1 MCTIHHTIL
10 SHSLRTAPLWD
21 VIHQRAALI
30 REPSE
35 VRILRIVRD
44 AGEISRIEI
53 AKLTGLHKTTITDL
67 VGKLIRAGFL
77 EETGAVAPRRN
88 VGRRRILLRFR
99 PLAGLVGGVDI
110 GMTRAVVALT
120 DLNAHILQQ
129 HTFEYSVDASAQE
142 VLSEAAS
149 TIQTLLT
156 GANCSQSQLVGI
168 GIGVQGV
175 IDYPR
180 NVLVLSYNKKAWQGE
195 SLSALL
201 ETRFNVPVYV
211 ENDVKTMALGE
222 YLLGAA
228 RGTQHFVHLW
238 VGEGVGAGI
247 MINGQLL
254 HGITSSAGEIGFNEL
269 EFAQYYAERFPLT
282 FRNQVMFGQILTD
295 TNLRESY
302 RRASGNATD
311 GLLPVSSIAQKAVA
325 GDAAARGI
333 IDEFTSMLS
342 ILSINLVNT
351 LNPELII
358 VGGKLAQ
365 NFPALA
371 ETLQDR
377 IRADLLTP
385 PAEAVHVRAAKH
397 GETGV
402 ILGAAGLVLYELFE
416 PLHGFS
422 GRSSFRHARTK
433 GAMSQEAGTSSRV
446 KASSQYDGED

>member
-1 MCTIHHTIL
+1 
-10 SHSLRTAPLWD
+10 LWN

-30 REPSE
+30 REPNE
-35 VRILRIVRD
+35 VRILRVVRD
-44 AGEISRIEI
+44 AGEISRVEI

-77 EETGAVAPRRN
+77 EETGAVAPRRQ
-88 VGRRRILLRFR
+88 VGRRRISLRFR
-99 PLAGLVGGVDI
+99 PMAGLVAGVDI
-110 GMTRAVVALT
+110 GMTRAAVALT
-120 DLNAHILQQ
+120 DLNAQILQQ
-129 HTFEYSVDASAQE
+129 KTFRYSVDASAQE
-142 VLSEAAS
+142 VLSETAS

-156 GANCSQSQLVGI
+156 SANCSQSQLVGI

-180 NVLVLSYNKKAWQGE
+180 NVLVLSANKKAWQGE
-195 SLSALL
+195 SLSGLL
-201 ETRFNVPVYV
+201 EDRFKVPVYV

-228 RGTQHFVHLW
+228 RGTKHFVHIW

-269 EFAQYYAERFPLT
+269 EFPAYYAERFPLT
-282 FRNQVMFGQILTD
+282 FRNQVMFGQILSD
-295 TNLRESY
+295 TNLIESY
-302 RRASGNATD
+302 RRAPGNKDDERLSVA
-311 GLLPVSSIAQKAVA
+311 SIARRAVA
-325 GDAAARGI
+325 GDEPARRI
-333 IDEFTSMLS
+333 IDEFTSLLS

-365 NFPALA
+365 NYPSLA
-371 ETLQDR
+371 GTLQDK
-377 IRADLLTP
+377 IRTDLLTP
-385 PAEAVHVRAAKH
+385 PAEAVHVRSARH

-416 PLHGFS
+416 PLHTFS
-422 GRSSFRHARTK
+422 VRSSLRHAGTK
-433 GAMSQEAGTSSRV
+433 E
-446 KASSQYDGED
+446 GETADVESGM

>member
-1 MCTIHHTIL
+1 M
-10 SHSLRTAPLWD
+10 WN
-21 VIHQRAALI
+21 VIHKRAAHI
-30 REPSE
+30 REPNE
-35 VRILRIVRD
+35 VRILRVVRD

-53 AKLTGLHKTTITDL
+53 AKLTELHKTTITDL
-67 VGKLIRAGFL
+67 VAKLIRAGFL
-77 EETGAVAPRRN
+77 EETGAVASRRK

-99 PLAGLVGGVDI
+99 PMAGLVVGVDV

-129 HTFEYSVDASAQE
+129 KTFEYSVGASSQE
-142 VLSEAAS
+142 VLAEVAT
-149 TIQTLLT
+149 TIQALLAS
-156 GANCSQSQLVGI
+156 ANCSQSQLVGI

-195 SLSALL
+195 SLSRLL
-201 ETRFNVPVYV
+201 ANRFKVPVYV

-228 RGTQHFVHLW
+228 RGMKHFVHIW

-254 HGITSSAGEIGFNEL
+254 HGITSSAGEIGFSEL
-269 EFAQYYAERFPLT
+269 EFPPYYAERFPLM

-295 TNLRESY
+295 TNLIESY
-302 RRASGNATD
+302 RRASGNPLD
-311 GLLPVSSIAQKAVA
+311 GRVSVSSIARNAAA
-325 GDAAARGI
+325 GDETARRI

-342 ILSINLVNT
+342 MLSINLVNT

-358 VGGKLAQ
+358 IGGKLAQ
-365 NFPALA
+365 YYPALA
-371 ETLQDR
+371 ESLQDK

-385 PAEAVHVRAAKH
+385 PAEAVHVRTAKH
-397 GETGV
+397 GESGV

-416 PLHGFS
+416 PLHALS
-422 GRSSFRHARTK
+422 VRSTQK
-433 GAMSQEAGTSSRV
+433 EATALAGV
-446 KASSQYDGED
+446 PAD

>member
-1 MCTIHHTIL
+1 
-10 SHSLRTAPLWD
+10 LWN
-21 VIHQRAALI
+21 VIQKRAALI
-30 REPSE
+30 REPNE

-67 VGKLIRAGFL
+67 VGKLIHAGFL
-77 EETGAVAPRRN
+77 EETGAVESRRK
-88 VGRRRILLRFR
+88 VGRRRISLRFR
-99 PLAGLVGGVDI
+99 PLAGLVAGVDI
-110 GMTRAVVALT
+110 GMTRAAVAIT

-129 HTFEYSVDASAQE
+129 RTFEYSVGASAQD
-142 VLSEAAS
+142 VLSEVAS

-156 GANCSQSQLVGI
+156 SANLPRSQLVGI

-180 NVLVLSYNKKAWQGE
+180 NILLLSYNKKAWQGE

-228 RGTQHFVHLW
+228 RGTKHFVHIW

-269 EFAQYYAERFPLT
+269 EFSRYYAERFPLT
-282 FRNQVMFGQILTD
+282 FRDQVMFGQILTD
-295 TNLRESY
+295 MNLIESY
-302 RRASGNATD
+302 RRASGNPED
-311 GLLPVSSIAQKAVA
+311 GTLSVASIARKAVA
-325 GDAAARGI
+325 GDEPARRI
-333 IDEFTSMLS
+333 IDEFISMLS
-342 ILSINLVNT
+342 ILSIGLVNT

-365 NFPALA
+365 NYPALA
-371 ETLQDR
+371 ETLQDK

-385 PAEAVHVRAAKH
+385 PAEAVHVRTARHA
-397 GETGV
+397 ETGV

-416 PLHGFS
+416 PLHTFS
-422 GRSSFRHARTK
+422 VRSSLRHA
-433 GAMSQEAGTSSRV
+433 GTL
-446 KASSQYDGED
+446 D

>member
-1 MCTIHHTIL
+1 M
-10 SHSLRTAPLWD
+10 WN
-21 VIHQRAALI
+21 VIHRRAAHI
-30 REPSE
+30 REPNE
-35 VRILRIVRD
+35 VRILRVVRD

-53 AKLTGLHKTTITDL
+53 AKLTELHKTTITDL
-67 VGKLIRAGFL
+67 VAKLIRAGFL
-77 EETGAVAPRRN
+77 EETGAVASRRK

-99 PLAGLVGGVDI
+99 PLAGVVAGVDI
-110 GMTRAVVALT
+110 GMTRAAVALT
-120 DLNAHILQQ
+120 DLNAKILQQ
-129 HTFEYSVDASAQE
+129 NSFEYPVGASAPE
-142 VLSEAAS
+142 VLAQAAS
-149 TIQTLLT
+149 AIQTLL
-156 GANCSQSQLVGI
+156 AAAHCSQSQLVGI

-201 ETRFNVPVYV
+201 ESRFKVPVYV

-228 RGTQHFVHLW
+228 RGTMHFVHIW

-269 EFAQYYAERFPLT
+269 EFPPYYAEKFPLT

-295 TNLRESY
+295 TNLIESY
-302 RRASGNATD
+302 RRATGTPVD
-311 GLLPVSSIAQKAVA
+311 GGVSVPLIARKAAA
-325 GDAAARGI
+325 GDAAALRI

-342 ILSINLVNT
+342 MLSINLVNT

-365 NFPALA
+365 SYPALA
-371 ETLQDR
+371 EALQDK

-385 PAEAVHVRAAKH
+385 PAEAVHVRSAKH
-397 GETGV
+397 GESGV

-416 PLHGFS
+416 PLHPFS
-422 GRSSFRHARTK
+422 ARSSPGSSAKRPVLLT
-433 GAMSQEAGTSSRV
+433 AG
-446 KASSQYDGED
+446 

>member
-1 MCTIHHTIL
+1 
-10 SHSLRTAPLWD
+10 LWN

-30 REPSE
+30 REPNE
-35 VRILRIVRD
+35 VRILRVVRD

-53 AKLTGLHKTTITDL
+53 AKLTDLHKTTITDL

-77 EETGAVAPRRN
+77 EETGVVDSRKK

-99 PLAGLVGGVDI
+99 PLAGLVAGVEI

-120 DLNAHILQQ
+120 DLNAQILQQ
-129 HTFEYSVDASAQE
+129 KAFVYSVTAPAND

-149 TIQTLLT
+149 TIETLLT
-156 GANCSQSQLVGI
+156 DANCPQSRLVGI

-175 IDYPR
+175 VDYPR

-201 ETRFNVPVYV
+201 ETRFKVPVYV

-228 RGTQHFVHLW
+228 RGIKHFVHIW

-254 HGITSSAGEIGFNEL
+254 HGITSSAGEIGFSEL
-269 EFAQYYAERFPLT
+269 EFPPYYTEHFPLT

-295 TNLRESY
+295 TNLIESY
-302 RRASGNATD
+302 RRASGNPD
-311 GLLPVSSIAQKAVA
+311 EGMVSVSAIADRAVA
-325 GDAAARGI
+325 GDATARKI

-358 VGGKLAQ
+358 VGGKLARHY
-365 NFPALA
+365 PAVA
-371 ETLQDR
+371 EMLQDR

-385 PAEAVHVRAAKH
+385 PAEAVHVRTARH
-397 GETGV
+397 GENGV

-416 PLHGFS
+416 PLHAFS
-422 GRSSFRHARTK
+422 VRSSHRHAGVQT
-433 GAMSQEAGTSSRV
+433 EVSR
-446 KASSQYDGED
+446 D

>member
-1 MCTIHHTIL
+1 
-10 SHSLRTAPLWD
+10 LWN

-30 REPSE
+30 REPNE
-35 VRILRIVRD
+35 VRILRVVRD

-53 AKLTGLHKTTITDL
+53 AKLTSLHKTTITDL

-77 EETGAVAPRRN
+77 EETGAVESRRK

-99 PLAGLVGGVDI
+99 PLAGLVAGVDI

-129 HTFEYSVDASAQE
+129 KSFEYSVHAPAGE
-142 VLSEAAS
+142 VLSAAAS
-149 TIQTLLT
+149 TIGTLLT
-156 GANCSQSQLVGI
+156 AANCSQSQLVGI

-175 IDYPR
+175 IEYPR

-201 ETRFNVPVYV
+201 EARFKVPVYV

-228 RGTQHFVHLW
+228 RGTKHFVHIW

-269 EFAQYYAERFPLT
+269 EFPPYYAEKFPLT

-295 TNLRESY
+295 TNLIESY
-302 RRASGNATD
+302 ARASGHPSDGTLSVAT
-311 GLLPVSSIAQKAVA
+311 IARKAIG
-325 GDAAARGI
+325 GDKAARAI
-333 IDEFTSMLS
+333 IGEFTSMLS
-342 ILSINLVNT
+342 MLSINLVNT

-358 VGGKLAQ
+358 IGGKLAQ
-365 NFPALA
+365 NYPALA
-371 ETLQDR
+371 ETIQDK

-385 PAEAVHVRAAKH
+385 PAEAVHVRSAKH
-397 GETGV
+397 GEIGV

-416 PLHGFS
+416 PLHAFS
-422 GRSSFRHARTK
+422 VRSSQKHTA
-433 GAMSQEAGTSSRV
+433 APAEV
-446 KASSQYDGED
+446 PEPV

>member
-1 MCTIHHTIL
+1 M
-10 SHSLRTAPLWD
+10 WN

-30 REPSE
+30 REPNE
-35 VRILRIVRD
+35 VRILRVVRD

-77 EETGAVAPRRN
+77 EETGAVESRRK
-88 VGRRRILLRFR
+88 VGRRRISLRFR
-99 PLAGLVGGVDI
+99 PLAGLVAGVDI
-110 GMTRAVVALT
+110 GMTHAVVALT

-129 HTFEYSVDASAQE
+129 KTFQYPLDASAEE
-142 VLSEAAS
+142 VLSEIAT

-156 GANCSQSQLVGI
+156 SANCSQSQLGGI
-168 GIGVQGV
+168 GMGVQGV

-201 ETRFNVPVYV
+201 EKRFKVPVYV

-228 RGTQHFVHLW
+228 RGTKHFVHIW

-269 EFAQYYAERFPLT
+269 EFPPYYAERFPLT

-295 TNLRESY
+295 ANLIESY
-302 RRASGNATD
+302 RRAAGSTD
-311 GLLPVSSIAQKAVA
+311 DGRLSVASIARKAA
-325 GDAAARGI
+325 SGDEPARRI

-342 ILSINLVNT
+342 MLSINLVNT

-365 NFPALA
+365 NYPPLA
-371 ETLQDR
+371 ETLQDK

-385 PAEAVHVRAAKH
+385 PAEAVHVRSARH

-416 PLHGFS
+416 PLHTFS
-422 GRSSFRHARTK
+422 VRSSLRP
-433 GAMSQEAGTSSRV
+433 AGTKEGVSP
-446 KASSQYDGED
+446 DGESGM

>member
-1 MCTIHHTIL
+1 M
-10 SHSLRTAPLWD
+10 WN
-21 VIHQRAALI
+21 VIRQRAALI
-30 REPSE
+30 REPNE
-35 VRILRIVRD
+35 VRILRVVRD

-53 AKLTGLHKTTITDL
+53 AKLTDLHKATITDL

-77 EETGAVAPRRN
+77 EETGAVESRKK
-88 VGRRRILLRFR
+88 VGRRRIQLRFR
-99 PLAGLVGGVDI
+99 PMAGLVAGVDI
-110 GMTRAVVALT
+110 GMTRAIVALT
-120 DLNAHILQQ
+120 DLNAQILEER
-129 HTFEYSVDASAQE
+129 TFRYPVEAPAQE
-142 VLSEAAS
+142 VIAEVAA

-156 GANCSQSQLVGI
+156 SANCSQSHLVGI

-195 SLSALL
+195 SLSTQL
-201 ETRFNVPVYV
+201 ESRFNVPVYV

-228 RGTQHFVHLW
+228 KGVKHFVHIW

-269 EFAQYYAERFPLT
+269 EFPAYYAEKFPLT

-295 TNLRESY
+295 SNFIESY
-302 RRASGNATD
+302 RRTTHNGGGERISVAY
-311 GLLPVSSIAQKAVA
+311 IARQALN
-325 GDAAARGI
+325 GDEQARDI

-342 ILSINLVNT
+342 TLSVNLVHT

-358 VGGKLAQ
+358 IGGRLAQ
-365 NFPALA
+365 SHPGLA
-371 ETLQDR
+371 EILQEK
-377 IRADLLTP
+377 IHADLLTP

-397 GETGV
+397 GENGV

-416 PLHGFS
+416 PLHALS
-422 GRSSFRHARTK
+422 VRSAHRHAAAK
-433 GAMSQEAGTSSRV
+433 NGASIFG
-446 KASSQYDGED
+446 